1 MHSIGYDG
9 TVKPGALNVSYLTDQ
24 GRIRNLNEDAILTL
38 TLPYGGLYAVA
49 DGMGGHRSGDYA
61 SQLALKELQQT
72 YAKEKSPNPHR
83 ILQAVEAANH
93 AVYQAS
99 RAPDKRGMGTTL
111 TTVLIEHNYAWIANI
126 GDSRAYLYRDGHLIQ
141 ITRDHSWVAEQ
152 VRAGIITE
160 EEALKHTMRNVLINA
175 MGSSRDVK
183 LDLYMQELEYG
194 DILLICTDGIHGMLM
209 DSQIEHVLKTAP
221 FTEDKVKHLVHE
233 ANEAGGID
241 NISAIVIEVQ
251 KLRPQKPPIKS
262 YDIPQNPQNL
272 QYYYDL
278 FGAKQQGNLLWLW
291 VMLGGLVLLIIEVI
305 VLTQYMPNN

>member
-1 MHSIGYDG
+1 M
-9 TVKPGALNVSYLTDQ
+9 KPGALNVSYLTDQ

-61 SQLALKELQQT
+61 SQLALKELQQN
-72 YAKEKSPNPHR
+72 YAKDKSSNPHR
-83 ILQAVEAANH
+83 LLQAIEAANQ

-126 GDSRAYLYRDGHLIQ
+126 GDSRAYLFRDGHMTQ

-194 DILLICTDGIHGMLM
+194 DLLLICTDGIHGMLM
-209 DSQIEHVLKTAP
+209 DTQIEQVLKTSQ
-221 FTEDKVKHLVHE
+221 FTEDRVKNLVHE

-251 KLRPQKPPIKS
+251 KLRPQKPPVKA
-262 YDIPQNPQNL
+262 YTVPQNPQGI

-278 FGAKQQGNLLWLW
+278 FGTRQQGNLLWLW
-291 VMLGGLVLLIIEVI
+291 VMLVGLVLLFIEVM
-305 VLTQYMPNN
+305 VLTRQMPGT

>member
-1 MHSIGYDG
+1 M
-9 TVKPGALNVSYLTDQ
+9 KPGALNVSYLTDQ

-72 YAKEKSPNPHR
+72 YAREKSPNPHR
-83 ILQAVEAANH
+83 ILQAVEAANQ

-99 RAPDKRGMGTTL
+99 RSPDKRGMGTTL
-111 TTVLIEHNYAWIANI
+111 TTILIEHNYAWIANI
-126 GDSRAYLYRDGHLIQ
+126 GDSRAYLYRDGELSQ
-141 ITRDHSWVAEQ
+141 VTRDHSWVAEQ

-183 LDLYMQELEYG
+183 LDLYMQELQYG
-194 DILLICTDGIHGMLM
+194 DLLLICTDGIHSMLM
-209 DSQIEHVLKTAP
+209 DSQIEQVLKASQFP
-221 FTEDKVKHLVHE
+221 EDKVKTLVHE

-251 KLRPQKPPIKS
+251 KLRAQKPPVKA
-262 YDIPQNPQNL
+262 YAVPQSPQGI

-278 FGAKQQGNLLWLW
+278 FGTRQQGNLLWLW
-291 VMLGGLVLLIIEVI
+291 VMLGGLFLLFIEVVLL
-305 VLTQYMPNN
+305 TRHTPGS

>member
-1 MHSIGYDG
+1 MIRI
-9 TVKPGALNVSYLTDQ
+9 VKPGALNVSYLTDQ

-61 SQLALKELQQT
+61 SQLALKELQQN
-72 YAKEKSPNPHR
+72 YAKDKSINPHR
-83 ILQAVEAANH
+83 LLQAIEAANQ

-99 RAPDKRGMGTTL
+99 RSPDKRGMGTTL
-111 TTVLIEHNYAWIANI
+111 TTILIEHNYAWIANI
-126 GDSRAYLYRDGHLIQ
+126 GDSRAYLFRDGQ
-141 ITRDHSWVAEQ
+141 MTQVTRDHSWVAEQ

-183 LDLYMQELEYG
+183 LDLYMQELQYG

-209 DSQIEHVLKTAP
+209 DSQIEQTLRTSQFP
-221 FTEDKVKHLVHE
+221 EDKVKNLVHE

-251 KLRPQKPPIKS
+251 KLRPQKPPVKA
-262 YDIPQNPQNL
+262 YAVPQSPQGI

-278 FGAKQQGNLLWLW
+278 FGTRQQGNLLWLW
-291 VMLGGLVLLIIEVI
+291 VMLVGLVLLFIEVI
-305 VLTQYMPNN
+305 LLTRHIPNN